1 MKRRKWL
8 TNTQIL
14 AFYNMALASGR
25 LTERVIV
32 ERYTEVELPDGN
44 VSKSWSTIHVP
55 YCDVQE
61 KDASIDT
68 IATHDDMSQVII
80 VTCRWNPEIFYKEG
94 DRLKWRDRVMKIHS
108 FKINKRRSI
117 TTIIAKTHNETTQM

>member
-1 MKRRKWL
+1 
-8 TNTQIL
+8 
-14 AFYNMALASGR
+14 MALASGR

-68 IATHDDMSQVII
+68 IATHDDMSQVIV